1 MADFYPLLVKA
12 VDGLEKNTSEARRQ
26 IYERAR
32 TALLAQ
38 LRAIEPPLSEAEIT
52 RERLA
57 LEEAIRKV
65 EAECV
70 RRLRPGAK
78 PQSDPPL
85 TAGPDGL
92 QGGAPPQGQSPGNGV
107 AEAERAPTGQGAAD
121 TGIRDA
127 APPQASGAQE
137 PQESDAR
144 PVSGPEAPRPAPA
157 ATQEAAVPAPR
168 PEGGT
173 GAERWRVLREVNA
186 GMRAARQAL
195 AAISIP
201 SVGRNGKREQSLP
214 NAGNAGRH
222 PAPRPMPAPRRPP
235 PRAAAR
241 QRVVPPSEVPGHSR
255 VGLFAALASILVIA
269 GLAFGAYIQRDRLAG
284 MFGQVRSPSAAPA
297 PQEAAPMRPK
307 ITDRVL
313 QEGET
318 RSQAAL
324 PQTQSAQATA
334 PVAQRVV
341 LYEEDPADPAGKR
354 YIGSAI
360 WRTERVP
367 AATGTG
373 TELAIRC
380 DVEVPE
386 RRLAMTLSIR
396 RNTDQAL
403 PASHTIEIMFNLPP
417 DFPFGGVNNV
427 PGLLMKQAEQ
437 TRGAPIS
444 GLAVKVT
451 NGYFLVGLSAV
462 EMEKTRNIGLLKE
475 RAWLDI
481 PMVYNNGR
489 RAILAIEK
497 GAPGERIFTEA
508 FAAWGQ

>member
-1 MADFYPLLVKA
+1 
-12 VDGLEKNTSEARRQ
+12 
-26 IYERAR
+26 
-32 TALLAQ
+32 
-38 LRAIEPPLSEAEIT
+38 
-52 RERLA
+52 
-57 LEEAIRKV
+57 
-65 EAECV
+65 
-70 RRLRPGAK
+70 
-78 PQSDPPL
+78 
-85 TAGPDGL
+85 
-92 QGGAPPQGQSPGNGV
+92 
-107 AEAERAPTGQGAAD
+107 
-121 TGIRDA
+121 
-127 APPQASGAQE
+127 
-137 PQESDAR
+137 
-144 PVSGPEAPRPAPA
+144 
-157 ATQEAAVPAPR
+157 
-168 PEGGT
+168 
-173 GAERWRVLREVNA
+173 
-186 GMRAARQAL
+186 
-195 AAISIP
+195 
-201 SVGRNGKREQSLP
+201 
-214 NAGNAGRH
+214 
-222 PAPRPMPAPRRPP
+222 
-235 PRAAAR
+235 
-241 QRVVPPSEVPGHSR
+241 
-255 VGLFAALASILVIA
+255 
-269 GLAFGAYIQRDRLAG
+269 
-284 MFGQVRSPSAAPA
+284 
-297 PQEAAPMRPK
+297 MRPK

>member
-1 MADFYPLLVKA
+1 MADFYPLLLKA
-12 VDGLEKNTSEARRQ
+12 VDGLEKNTSEARRNV
-26 IYERAR
+26 YERAR

-38 LRAIEPPLSEAEIT
+38 LRAMEPPLSESEIT

-70 RRLRPGAK
+70 RRLRPTAQTLAAQEAQEAAKGAQNAT
-78 PQSDPPL
+78 P
-85 TAGPDGL
+85 A
-92 QGGAPPQGQSPGNGV
+92 
-107 AEAERAPTGQGAAD
+107 
-121 TGIRDA
+121 A
-127 APPQASGAQE
+127 APPAPPPPQQPEDEAQARPAAPAEEPHEPRE
-137 PQESDAR
+137 PQDQA
-144 PVSGPEAPRPAPA
+144 AAAPA
-157 ATQEAAVPAPR
+157 ADGPRLAPVPTHEPPAPPPR
-168 PEGGT
+168 PEGDGRE
-173 GAERWRVLREVNA
+173 ERWRVLRDVNA
-186 GMRAARQAL
+186 GVNAGVRAAREAL
-195 AAISIP
+195 AAIP
-201 SVGRNGKREQSLP
+201 FPVVGRNGAKPAPSLP
-214 NAGNAGRH
+214 NTGS
-222 PAPRPMPAPRRPP
+222 APRHAPPRPTPALRRPS

-241 QRVVPPSEVPGHSR
+241 HRVVPPSEAHGHSR

-269 GLAFGAYIQRDRLAG
+269 GLALGAYVQRDRLAEL
-284 MFGQVRSPSAAPA
+284 FGAVRSLTPAPA

-313 QEGET
+313 QEGEVRPQT
-318 RSQAAL
+318 AL
-324 PQTQSAQATA
+324 PQRPTPQPAA

-341 LYEEDPADPAGKR
+341 LYEEDPAEPAGKR
-354 YIGSAI
+354 YVGSAI
-360 WRTERVP
+360 WRTEQVP

-403 PASHTIEIMFNLPP
+403 PASHTVEILFNLPP

-462 EMEKTRNIGLLKE
+462 ETEMTRNMGLLKE
-475 RAWLDI
+475 RSWLDI

-497 GAPGERIFTEA
+497 GAPGERIFGEA